1 MCLKSDNKL
10 ILKCLAISVLSIILS
25 LLVFIHQSDEIFMN
39 LVKQTPI
46 VEETSQVQFKPWTEK
61 SDLNVSHYL
70 AVEPQFHILPK
81 RLYTDTEVIVLVASH
96 PKGQEAREAI
106 RKTWAKPDFL
116 RSSYHFPPFEIPF

>member
-1 MCLKSDNKL
+1 MCLKSDNEH
-10 ILKCLAISVLSIILS
+10 ILKCLTISVLSIVLS

-46 VEETSQVQFKPWTEK
+46 LEEASPMQIIPWTQN

-96 PKGQEAREAI
+96 PKGQKAREAI

-116 RSSYHFPPFEIPF
+116 RSLYYFPIHTCT